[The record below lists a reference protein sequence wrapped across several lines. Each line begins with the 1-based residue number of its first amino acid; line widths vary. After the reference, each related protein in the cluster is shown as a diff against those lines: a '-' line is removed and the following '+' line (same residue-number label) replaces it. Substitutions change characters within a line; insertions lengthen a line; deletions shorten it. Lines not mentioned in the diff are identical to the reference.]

1 MNKLRPEFKIG
12 LLVVTGL
19 VLLVIG
25 VITSKFNTRS
35 NSYYAVYDNVSGL
48 AVSNPVIIN
57 GYKVGQVRRI
67 EFLKGGQGELI
78 VEFVVEHPNLF
89 FPLNSV
95 AMIHSSDLLGT
106 KAIRI
111 DRGDSPTLAMPG
123 DTILDNVEDDIAAQV
138 AKQIEPLQ
146 RKTTD
151 LIKSVAR
158 HCGHRERLQRRK
170 HEPPP
175 CPVEQRATNGDVS

>member
-25 VITSKFNTRS
+25 VNYLKGFNIFARS

-111 DRGDSPTLAMPG
+111 DRET
-123 DTILDNVEDDIAAQV
+123 
-138 AKQIEPLQ
+138 
-146 RKTTD
+146 
-151 LIKSVAR
+151 AR
-158 HCGHRERLQRRK
+158 HWPCARRHHPRQRGRRHRSAGGQ
-170 HEPPP
+170 
-175 CPVEQRATNGDVS
+175 AD